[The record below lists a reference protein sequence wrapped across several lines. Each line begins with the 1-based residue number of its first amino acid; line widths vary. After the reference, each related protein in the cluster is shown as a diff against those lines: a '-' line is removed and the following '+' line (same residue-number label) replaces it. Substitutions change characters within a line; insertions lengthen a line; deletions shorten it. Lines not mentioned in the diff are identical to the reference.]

1 MTRKRAILGT
11 GVIIL
16 IIVGMVWAQDQQGG
30 RRGGAQ
36 GGRQG
41 GRPQG
46 GRPGGPGARG
56 GPGGFDPARMQQMMA
71 DRMKDQL
78 GASDDEW
85 KIIGPRLTKVM
96 TLRFQSR
103 GQGGMM
109 GMFGRGRGGPG
120 GGRGGDR
127 GGSPDRQLTGVAKVT
142 SELRTLLDGNPSAD
156 QIKAKLTA
164 LRQARE
170 KNKQE
175 LAKAQQSL
183 KQVLSLKQEAQ
194 LVLMD
199 MLP

>member
-1 MTRKRAILGT
+1 MTKKRMICGM
-11 GVIIL
+11 GVVLL
-16 IIVGMVWAQDQQGG
+16 IIVGLVLAQPP
-30 RRGGAQ
+30 Q

-56 GPGGFDPARMQQMMA
+56 PGNFNMADMQQRMA
-71 DRMKDQL
+71 ERMKDQL

-103 GQGGMM
+103 GQGMM
-109 GMFGRGRGGPG
+109 FGGRGRPG
-120 GGRGGDR
+120 GARGGDR
-127 GGSPDRQLTGVAKVT
+127 GGNRGGDRGGNPERELTGVAKVA
-142 SELRTLLDGNPSAD
+142 SELRTLLEGSPSAD

-170 KNKQE
+170 KNKQD
-175 LAKAQQSL
+175 LAKAQQAL
-183 KQVLSLKQEAQ
+183 KQVLSLKQEAL